1 LKLRRWREAVKIDR
15 LAQTAGDNAESA
27 RRCVMPQWLIVISW
41 VSVVLDL
48 LTAGIIAA
56 DIIRHPQR
64 MTIMNIVWP
73 VTGLYFPRS
82 QNSGPKSLDFG
93 GNSKG

>member
-1 LKLRRWREAVKIDR
+1 
-15 LAQTAGDNAESA
+15 
-27 RRCVMPQWLIVISW
+27 MPQWLIALSW
-41 VSVVLDL
+41 VSVVLGL

-82 QNSGPKSLDFG
+82 QIPAQVA
-93 GNSKG
+93 